1 MFELRKINRNNVG
14 EILNLEVYDSQ
25 RGFVTSNSIYIMSGH
40 VTFIESEYVNILGIY
55 KENTTLGFCDS
66 FLC

>member
-55 KENTTLGFCDS
+55 EENTTLGF
-66 FLC
+66 L

>member
-25 RGFVTSNSIYIMSGH
+25 RGFVTSNNINIMSGH

-55 KENTTLGFCDS
+55 EENTTLR
-66 FLC
+66 FL

>member
-25 RGFVTSNSIYIMSGH
+25 RGFVTSNNINIMSGH
-40 VTFIESEYVNILGIY
+40 VTFIESEYVNIIGIY
-55 KENTTLGFCDS
+55 EENTTLR
-66 FLC
+66 FL

>member
-40 VTFIESEYVNILGIY
+40 VIFIESEYVNILGIY
-55 KENTTLGFCDS
+55 EENTTLGF
-66 FLC
+66 L

>member
-25 RGFVTSNSIYIMSGH
+25 RGFVTSNNINIMSGH

-55 KENTTLGFCDS
+55 EENTTLGF
-66 FLC
+66 L